1 MKGICLSLKTVVS
14 DFLFFNF
21 HNIFFLFKV
30 GSQFSALKSVCVQP
44 PFSGTLPVF
53 FANFFTYSESPF
65 NSLIDEGLKCKNY
78 PMGIEVMAVLK
89 KLLADARI
97 DSARGGHH
105 HQTCLLYTSPSPR
118 DRSLSRM
125 PSSA

>member
-89 KLLADARI
+89 KLLANARI
-97 DSARGGHH
+97 RSSRVFH
-105 HQTCLLYTSPSPR
+105 HQYHKQALKLY
-118 DRSLSRM
+118 DYFI
-125 PSSA
+125 

>member
-78 PMGIEVMAVLK
+78 AIGIEVMAL
-89 KLLADARI
+89 
-97 DSARGGHH
+97 
-105 HQTCLLYTSPSPR
+105 
-118 DRSLSRM
+118 
-125 PSSA
+125 